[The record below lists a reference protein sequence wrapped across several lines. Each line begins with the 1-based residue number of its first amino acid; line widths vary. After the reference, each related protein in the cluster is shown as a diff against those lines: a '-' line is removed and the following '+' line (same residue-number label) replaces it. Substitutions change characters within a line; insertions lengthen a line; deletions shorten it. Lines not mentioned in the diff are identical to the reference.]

1 MSLWNGMWHGLRN
14 DIIMRNLMAQKKK
27 NKLNGEACAR
37 LFRAF
42 LWRQFEGA
50 TAFPVYF

>member
-1 MSLWNGMWHGLRN
+1 MEKG
-14 DIIMRNLMAQKKK
+14 AKKK
-27 NKLNGEACAR
+27 KKKKLNREACAR

-42 LWRQFEGA
+42 FWRQFEGA